1 MPLSRFELRRTGS
14 PFVAAADMGD
24 GHGRRYLFFAT
35 EEVALMAARK
45 LNGDPPPR
53 EERLLQLSRDIE
65 ALEAW
70 HHAWRLEHDVD
81 YRELHPG
88 EWCERHGKLL
98 KSCYCRSNY
107 RRFTELLYTE
117 PYEIRTG
124 DGTII
129 RRRPA
134 QRAAPELTLEVRR
147 AATRTMAKWGSGR

>member
-1 MPLSRFELRRTGS
+1 MKHAPMSVTYAGGRQEIGYVAREELGCFGSLFRLRREAKLREAKAQRES
-14 PFVAAADMGD
+14 
-24 GHGRRYLFFAT
+24 RLI
-35 EEVALMAARK
+35 K
-45 LNGDPPPR
+45 LN
-53 EERLLQLSRDIE
+53 RDIE

-70 HHAWRLEHDVD
+70 HHAWGLEYDVD

-98 KSCYCRSNY
+98 KSCYCNSNY

-124 DGTII
+124 DGTVI

-134 QRAAPELTLEVRR
+134 QRAAPVLTAEERR
-147 AATRTMAKWGSGR
+147 AATRTMAKWGREA